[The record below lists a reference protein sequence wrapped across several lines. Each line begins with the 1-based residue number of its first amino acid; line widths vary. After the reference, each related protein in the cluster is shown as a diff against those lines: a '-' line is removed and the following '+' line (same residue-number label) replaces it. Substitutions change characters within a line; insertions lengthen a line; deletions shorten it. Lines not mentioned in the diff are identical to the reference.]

1 MIKSTAQDLS
11 HGAYRLR
18 ISLFGYLQIEQ
29 DGQPLTPMPGQKVAA
44 LLAYLACNPGIHP
57 RRQLAELFWAATPPE
72 RLLANLRSTLN
83 RLPKAFKQYLKTTNE
98 SVAFEPTVDIWVDVL
113 VFQALASDLPKATA
127 KTTPDY
133 IAQLNQIAE
142 QLQTMVRLYKGAFL
156 EGPIVDDA
164 PGFVEWR
171 LMQQSHLER
180 FALDALRHLVY
191 LSMQQGHYRAGIA
204 HAERLI
210 ELDPLDEEARCQL
223 MLLLAYCG
231 EEEAARQVYQALV
244 AMLDEEFGAPPAPE
258 TVAAYERVVLRYV
271 TAAARTAALPNL
283 AQPFIG
289 RAAEIATLLHQL
301 QQPASRLVTITGLGG
316 MGKTYLAVEAAR
328 RIAERRI
335 FLDGV
340 VYVALAGL
348 PSAARLPEALLQ
360 ALGLILTG
368 QDNLPAQI
376 CAYLAGKELLLIF
389 DNFDHLL
396 ERSTTPGREQTGK
409 QTAQQLVLQ
418 ILQTAPQVKLLVT
431 SRQPL
436 SLSQEQLF
444 PLGGLSLPPL
454 IPVGPTTRPT
464 IGIGQAFDNVS
475 HADCAQGDAIQLFQQ
490 AALRNDR
497 AFALTPAN
505 QGAVYRF
512 CQWVQGMPL
521 AIVLGAAQMGFL
533 SPQELIDEC
542 QESLD
547 LLETTWRDLPDR
559 QQSLRVIF
567 DYSWQRLEGSLQ
579 QIFLTLSVFH
589 GGFTIEAVRQVAG
602 ASLSQLKRLAAQSL
616 LVQTA
621 QERYEMHTLLR
632 HYAAEKLAEMA
643 SSQPEQ
649 ARMQARHSQFYLH
662 WLGEQ
667 TAALQGRQPFAAA
680 ATIHPDLHNIRQAWT
695 YSVQQKDVLHL
706 QKALAGFEVYCD
718 IQGLYQEG
726 IALIG
731 EAIQALQP
739 LILARQN
746 ATRQRNEDN
755 DQGWDTEEKNEAAA
769 TYVATYCQLLTS
781 QSYFCNRLGHVD
793 QSLQLIESAL
803 GYIEQLPSA
812 PRAPHSQE
820 PVEQEQLQRPVPAL
834 SYDTRPQQQKERL
847 LAKVYWTWGE
857 SLLWRDDFA
866 GAKAKA
872 DQAVALAERVADQ
885 NLLAWSLHLR
895 GGVYFHLDQFAQA
908 IADIEQAHAISLRIN
923 HVHNQVNH
931 LDTLGQ
937 IHYVAG
943 KLSAAK
949 GYLERAL
956 QISISLG
963 DEQTKYGA
971 YWTLCRIALK
981 LGDYDAAEA
990 YGLEALHFFRKIGN
1004 LREASYFYY
1013 DLGKLYNKIGL
1024 YREAMEYLAQGTQ
1037 LAQKLGLRSEQAYI
1051 LLEQSIATEGRGAEE
1066 EALTL
1071 LATADE
1077 VANEVEAND
1086 IRGDI
1091 LTLSAALWRRRG
1103 HFTQSVALYQQALA
1117 TYPTIPEYLSIGAK
1131 AGLARALQ
1139 QSGDTIVATRYL
1151 HEVMTYLTADPE
1163 NIHLLQ
1169 TPFTTYLDCYHLLHA
1184 QQDPRAQTI
1193 LAAAHILLH
1202 HHASHIH
1209 KPAQRRVFL
1218 EHVAVHRAIVELYST
1233 VV

>member
-44 LLAYLACNPGIHP
+44 LLAYLACNPGSHP

-98 SVAFEPTVDIWVDVL
+98 SVAFEPTDDIWVDVL
-113 VFQALASDLPKATA
+113 AFQALASDLPKATA

-171 LMQQSHLER
+171 LMQQSLLER

-191 LSMQQGHYRAGIA
+191 LSMQQGHYHAGIA

-258 TVAAYERVVLRYV
+258 TVAAYKRIVARH
-271 TAAARTAALPNL
+271 AAGSASPSTLPSL
-283 AQPFIG
+283 AQPLIG
-289 RAAEIATLLHQL
+289 RATDLATLLHQL

-348 PSAARLPEALLQ
+348 PSAARLPETLLQ

-396 ERSTTPGREQTGK
+396 ERSTTLGREQTGK

-464 IGIGQAFDNVS
+464 IGIGQTFDNVS

-533 SPQELIDEC
+533 TPEELLAEC
-542 QESLD
+542 QANLD
-547 LLETTWRDLPDR
+547 LLESVWADLPER
-559 QQSLRVIF
+559 QRGVRAIF
-567 DYSWQRLEGSLQ
+567 TYSWQQLDEGLK
-579 QIFLTLSVFH
+579 QIFQKLAVFQS
-589 GGFTIEAVRQVAG
+589 GFTLAAARQVVG
-602 ASLSQLKRLAAQSL
+602 ASITQIRRLCGQSL
-616 LVQTA
+616 LLQVGPDRYQLHELLRQFGAEKLTA
-621 QERYEMHTLLR
+621 SGEAQSVQERYM
-632 HYAAEKLAEMA
+632 
-643 SSQPEQ
+643 
-649 ARMQARHSQFYLH
+649 QFYLA
-662 WLGEQ
+662 WLAEKSD
-667 TAALQGRQPFAAA
+667 ALQGVQPFATVVALN
-680 ATIHPDLHNIRQAWT
+680 PDFNNFRQAWL
-695 YSVQQKDVLHL
+695 YAVEQQAVPSFVKSYQGLTL
-706 QKALAGFEVYCD
+706 YYRL
-718 IQGLYQEG
+718 QGLYQEG
-726 IALIG
+726 ADIFGA
-731 EAIQALQP
+731 AAQALQP
-739 LILARQN
+739 HLMLEGQTTTDIQYREAYGLLLA
-746 ATRQRNEDN
+746 T
-755 DQGWDTEEKNEAAA
+755 
-769 TYVATYCQLLTS
+769 
-781 QSYFCNRLGHVD
+781 QSSFSVRLG
-793 QSLQLIESAL
+793 
-803 GYIEQLPSA
+803 
-812 PRAPHSQE
+812 
-820 PVEQEQLQRPVPAL
+820 
-834 SYDTRPQQQKERL
+834 
-847 LAKVYWTWGE
+847 
-857 SLLWRDDFA
+857 
-866 GAKAKA
+866 
-872 DQAVALAERVADQ
+872 
-885 NLLAWSLHLR
+885 N
-895 GGVYFHLDQFAQA
+895 FAQA
-908 IADIEQAHAISLRIN
+908 LQQAKTAMAHAEAMPPARIERYAIQATSCYVWAECLFWTHDRDSAYSKINEALVLAQQSTDQALIADCFCLRGHIHFLRNHYAEMAVDTQRALAIASATRNAQKEGYYLSQLGN
-923 HVHNQVNH
+923 VNSFTGE
-931 LDTLGQ
+931 LLM
-937 IHYVAG
+937 
-943 KLSAAK
+943 AK
-949 GYLERAL
+949 GYLEKAL
-956 QISISLG
+956 QICISIDNEWNKHDIYACLCKTLITMGEYSVA
-963 DEQTKYGA
+963 EQ
-971 YWTLCRIALK
+971 
-981 LGDYDAAEA
+981 
-990 YGLEALHFFRKIGN
+990 YGLQALHFFSNIGS
-1004 LREASYFYY
+1004 RIEAECAHRL
-1013 DLGKLYNKIGL
+1013 LGGLYNKLGL
-1024 YREAMEYLAQGTQ
+1024 YQAADQQ
-1037 LAQKLGLRSEQAYI
+1037 LAQAMQLAQVMGTRYNQALTLG
-1051 LLEQSIATEGRGAEE
+1051 EQSILENGRGNYQS
-1066 EALTL
+1066 ALTL
-1071 LATADE
+1071 LQEAATIADQLDLDLLKGRI
-1077 VANEVEAND
+1077 A
-1086 IRGDI
+1086 R
-1091 LTLSAALWRRRG
+1091 LTAIAYCHLGWFSEGLT
-1103 HFTQSVALYQQALA
+1103 FYKEALA
-1117 TYPTIPEYLSIGAK
+1117 RYSGVPAYFKIEAM
-1131 AGLARALQ
+1131 AGLAYCFQ
-1139 QSGDTIVATRYL
+1139 EIGDDAAAKVYSREVHAYL
-1151 HEVMTYLTADPE
+1151 AMDLEKIYMLNNPFETYLNCYHVLQAQQNPQAFSLLDRAYT
-1163 NIHLLQ
+1163 LLQ
-1169 TPFTTYLDCYHLLHA
+1169 SYADKIDNA
-1184 QQDPRAQTI
+1184 QQ
-1193 LAAAHILLH
+1193 
-1202 HHASHIH
+1202 
-1209 KPAQRRVFL
+1209 RRSFL
-1218 EHVAVHRAIVELYST
+1218 ENVAVNRKIMQVYQHLHSR
-1233 VV
+1233 VVA